1 MDSGSLRNPELRL
14 YLTLPVILRKTELK
28 TKIMGSNKIQGEL
41 WGKNPE
47 DWALIQESTG
57 KAGYKYV
64 LDFLKF
70 KSTDKLLDVGCGS
83 GFFSNLAHIKG
94 VNVVGIDASTPLIE
108 QAKKRN
114 SSIKF
119 LKGEM
124 EELPFKD
131 NTFDIVCAF
140 NSIQYAESVK
150 NAILECKRT
159 LKKTGKL
166 VIMIWGNKE
175 DCEAGSFLKVVGSLL
190 PPPPAGAGGP
200 FALSENELLENI
212 IEECGLKIIDN
223 SDVDSIWDYP
233 DAETALKGMLSAGPT
248 AKAINNSGYE
258 KVYEETAKAIKPF
271 TRENGS
277 VIYKNKFRVVISEK

>member
-1 MDSGSLRNPELRL
+1 
-14 YLTLPVILRKTELK
+14 
-28 TKIMGSNKIQGEL
+28 MGSSKIQGDL

-47 DWALIQESTG
+47 DWASIQETTG
-57 KAGYKYV
+57 NAGYKHV
-64 LDFLKF
+64 FEFLEF

-94 VNVVGIDASTPLIE
+94 VNVSGIDASAPLIE

-119 LKGEM
+119 LTGEM
-124 EELPFKD
+124 EELPFDD

-150 NAILECKRT
+150 NAILESKRT
-159 LKKTGKL
+159 LKEKGKL

-175 DCEAGSFLKVVGSLL
+175 DCEAGSFMKVIGSLL
-190 PPPPAGAGGP
+190 PPPTTPGAGGP
-200 FALSENELLENI
+200 FALSENKLLENI

-223 SDVDSIWDYP
+223 TDLTSIWDYP
-233 DAETALKGMLSAGPT
+233 NTETAIKGLLSAGPT
-248 AKAINNSGYE
+248 AKAINNSGYK
-258 KVYEETAKAIKPF
+258 KVYKETVKVIKPY
-271 TRENGS
+271 TKENGR